1 MSQTPPPS
9 WRAGAHWLPTDRRP
23 LVMGIVNVTPDSF
36 SDGGCFLD
44 PGKAIEQ
51 GLQLA
56 AEGADLLDI
65 GGESTRPGA
74 EPVPIDEE
82 LRRVLPVI
90 RGLVAQGAPP
100 LSIDTRHVEVAAAA
114 LDAGACIVNDVQAN
128 RSDDSLWR
136 LIRDSGAGYVCM
148 HMQGDPASMQRAPS
162 YANVTSELLHFFA
175 ERLEQ
180 LARLGVDPAQVAI
193 DPGIGF
199 GKTVE
204 HNLQLLQDLG
214 DFTRLSRPI
223 LLGISRKS
231 FLGRVTGA
239 ATRDRIPAGLACTVW
254 AAQRGTRI
262 FRTHDVA
269 PTVQSLQI
277 LNAIESCSRPK
288 S

>member
-1 MSQTPPPS
+1 
-9 WRAGAHWLPTDRRP
+9 
-23 LVMGIVNVTPDSF
+23 MGIVNVTPDSF

-44 PGKAIEQ
+44 PGQAVAH

-56 AEGADLLDI
+56 SEGADILDI

-74 EPVPIDEE
+74 APVSVEEE

-90 RGLVAQGAPP
+90 RSLVAQDAPP
-100 LSIDTRHVEVAAAA
+100 LSIDTRHAEVAAAA
-114 LDAGACIVNDVQAN
+114 IEAGACIVNDVQAN
-128 RSDDSLWR
+128 RSDDALWR

-148 HMQGDPASMQRAPS
+148 HMQGEPASMQLAPS
-162 YANVTSELLHFFA
+162 YGNVTADLLRFFA
-175 ERLEQ
+175 DRLEQ
-180 LARLGVDPAQVAI
+180 LERLGVDPAQVAI

-204 HNLQLLQDLG
+204 HNLQLLHDLG

-277 LNAIESCSRPK
+277 LNAIESSPSPK

>member
-1 MSQTPPPS
+1 
-9 WRAGAHWLPTDRRP
+9 
-23 LVMGIVNVTPDSF
+23 MGIVNVTPDSF

-114 LDAGACIVNDVQAN
+114 LDAGACIVNV
-128 RSDDSLWR
+128 
-136 LIRDSGAGYVCM
+136 

-223 LLGISRKS
+223 LLGVSRKS